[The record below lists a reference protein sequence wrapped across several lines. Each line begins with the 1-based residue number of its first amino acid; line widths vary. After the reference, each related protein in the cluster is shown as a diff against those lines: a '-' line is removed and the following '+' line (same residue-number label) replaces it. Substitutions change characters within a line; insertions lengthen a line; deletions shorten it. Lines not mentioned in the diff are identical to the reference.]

1 MLKNSSKSV
10 ILPQNLRVG
19 NYLCIDNLPSKIEG
33 FSPNDNSVDF
43 VVVWLKIRRHDIPP
57 LWNDLAIYV
66 VVWLKIRRHDI
77 SQIPKGVSIFVVV
90 WLKIRRHDI

>member
-33 FSPNDNSVDF
+33 FSPNSEVYELNHYTNFQPLFKTDNLS
-43 VVVWLKIRRHDIPP
+43 
-57 LWNDLAIYV
+57 
-66 VVWLKIRRHDI
+66 
-77 SQIPKGVSIFVVV
+77 KGNRYES
-90 WLKIRRHDI
+90 